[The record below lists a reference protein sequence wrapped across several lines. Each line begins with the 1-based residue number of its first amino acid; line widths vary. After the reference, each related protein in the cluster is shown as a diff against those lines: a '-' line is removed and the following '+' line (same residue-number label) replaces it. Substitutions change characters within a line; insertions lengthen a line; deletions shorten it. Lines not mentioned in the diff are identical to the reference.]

1 MMMETAASERK
12 IELLKVQNQ
21 KKPEQVISVVRDP
34 HTEGFHTE
42 GLKRLFGLKEI
53 WIDTRNISES
63 VLEYAQVLSFIMET
77 ISEAQD
83 LNLPY
88 GYQDTFTF
96 RGLTYALK
104 DAGNY
109 RVLRRIPEF
118 GQAAYDE

>member
-1 MMMETAASERK
+1 METSASERK

-34 HTEGFHTE
+34 HAEGFHTE
-42 GLKRLFGLKEI
+42 GLTRLFGLKEI

-63 VLEYAQVLSFIMET
+63 VLEYAQVLSFIMES

-83 LNLPY
+83 LGLPY

-96 RGLTYALK
+96 HGLTYSLK
-104 DAGNY
+104 DAGTY
-109 RVLRRIPEF
+109 RVLRRVPEF

>member
-1 MMMETAASERK
+1 MAMELQPDERK

-21 KKPEQVISVVRDP
+21 KKPEQVIAVVRDP
-34 HTEGFHTE
+34 HADGFHTE
-42 GLKRLFGLKEI
+42 GLRRLFGLKEI
-53 WIDTRNISES
+53 WIDTRNLSES

-83 LNLPY
+83 LGLPF
-88 GYQDTFTF
+88 GYQDEFTF
-96 RGLTYALK
+96 HGLRYSLK
-104 DAGNY
+104 DRGNY